1 MILFEVTILTA
12 HQFQRIVGY
21 AEGTS
26 FLLLLGIAMPLKYLA
41 HIPEPVLV
49 VGWLHGLL
57 FMLFWLA
64 IAIVWFVDRWPI
76 LWVALGL
83 LSSIVPF
90 GPFLFE
96 WWLRRRVKPS
106 ID

>member
-1 MILFEVTILTA
+1 MTA
-12 HQFQRIVGY
+12 NQFQRIVGY

-26 FLLLLGIAMPLKYLA
+26 FLLLLGVAMPLKYLV
-41 HIPEPVLV
+41 HIPEPVLI

-64 IAIVWFVDRWPI
+64 IAICWFVDRWPI

-83 LSSIVPF
+83 LSSIIPF